1 MKREEEYT
9 NETKDEEGINVK
21 CYISLRYTRREN
33 IAKRIDK
40 ICGEELEGNTVIGG
54 DFNVK
59 IGELG
64 GAEWLGYGE
73 RYSKD
78 KIVGGKN
85 LGWFMK
91 KVGMF

>member
-1 MKREEEYT
+1 M
-9 NETKDEEGINVK
+9 
-21 CYISLRYTRREN
+21 
-33 IAKRIDK
+33 
-40 ICGEELEGNTVIGG
+40 EGNTVIGG